1 MNSDY
6 NFKKKIFQIIPLIP
20 VYVIIFTVSTAFTFY
35 YTLSDNFSFWKV
47 ITVPLFY
54 LSFLMVLYTHTKTMT
69 VSPGIVTENMNLEIE
84 SNKYN
89 SDTVSPDELF
99 CKKCNL
105 SRPLRSHHC
114 KVCNKCIM
122 KMDHHCPW
130 VANCVGFYNQKFFY
144 LFLFYATLGD
154 LIAAISL
161 APILFNIDEKI
172 NQMSPDAGFIQLYEP
187 VIIVIAFMMALSMTL
202 AIGFLF
208 VMQTIMIGQNMTTI
222 ENKIYK
228 DKKNSPFYVNDLWHN
243 ISIVL
248 GTESKF
254 EWVLPIFKPNKYNN
268 GVSYEKPNNNFSN
281 NSIVQ
286 FQSIEKDNSNTR
298 NELN

>member
-1 MNSDY
+1 
-6 NFKKKIFQIIPLIP
+6 
-20 VYVIIFTVSTAFTFY
+20 
-35 YTLSDNFSFWKV
+35 
-47 ITVPLFY
+47 
-54 LSFLMVLYTHTKTMT
+54 
-69 VSPGIVTENMNLEIE
+69 
-84 SNKYN
+84 
-89 SDTVSPDELF
+89 
-99 CKKCNL
+99 
-105 SRPLRSHHC
+105 
-114 KVCNKCIM
+114 
-122 KMDHHCPW
+122 MDHHCPW

-187 VIIVIAFMMALSMTL
+187 VILVIAFMMALSMTL

-208 VMQTIMIGQNMTTI
+208 VMQTIMISQNMTTI

-228 DKKNSPFYVNDLWHN
+228 DKKNSPFYINDISHN
-243 ISIVL
+243 LSIVL

-254 EWVLPIFKPNKYNN
+254 EWLLPIFTPNQYNN

-286 FQSIEKDNSNTR
+286 FQSIDKGNSNTR